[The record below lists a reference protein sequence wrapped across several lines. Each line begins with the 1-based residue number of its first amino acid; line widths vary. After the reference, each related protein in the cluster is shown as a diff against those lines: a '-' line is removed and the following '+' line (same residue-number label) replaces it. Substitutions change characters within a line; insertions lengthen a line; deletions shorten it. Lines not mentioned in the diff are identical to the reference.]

1 MLSTPP
7 PAGGPAAAA
16 RGLVSGGRSCEVGR
30 APRCRQAGGSSGY
43 NAIEGFIGMACF
55 RGSAAIFLAVV
66 FAFPLFGLAPA
77 AMAQDPDEAQDP
89 EVARVDGEPILMSQV
104 LEFAATLPAQYEAQ
118 FEQVLP
124 FIIDRLIDFRLLDRA
139 AEGTGLAEDEEV
151 KARVAELTI
160 NVVREVYLQR
170 YVAGEVTDAALRAR
184 YEAHLA
190 ENPPAEEVSAR
201 HILVENEEDARAIIA
216 ELDAGGDFATL
227 ATDRSTGPS
236 ATQGGDLGYFTD
248 GQMVPAFSEAAFAME
263 PGSYTADPVETQF
276 GWHVIFVED
285 QRLQAPPAFED
296 LEGQLSEELQRAAID
311 TLLAGLRA
319 GAEIEV
325 FNGETAEGG
334 AEAAEVSAEAAE
346 VSAEASEG
354 GAEAAEVGAEASEG
368 SAEAPEGGSEAAE

>member
-16 RGLVSGGRSCEVGR
+16 RGLVSGGRSCEVSR

-43 NAIEGFIGMACF
+43 NAIEGFIDMAGF
-55 RGSAAIFLAVV
+55 RCLAATLIAVV
-66 FAFPLFGLAPA
+66 FAFPLLGLAPA

-89 EVARVDGEPILMSQV
+89 EVARVDGEPIFMSQV
-104 LEFAATLPAQYEAQ
+104 LEFAATLPVEYQAQ

-124 FIIDRLIDFRLLDRA
+124 FIIDRLIEFRLLDRA

-151 KARVAELTI
+151 KARVAQLTI
-160 NVVREVYLQR
+160 NVVREIYLQR
-170 YVAGEVTDAALRAR
+170 YVAGEITDAALQAR

-201 HILVENEEDARAIIA
+201 HILVESEEDARAIIA

-248 GQMVPAFSEAAFAME
+248 GQMVPAFSEAAFALE
-263 PGSYTADPVETQF
+263 PGSYTPDPVETQF

-285 QRLQAPPAFED
+285 RRLQAAPAFEE

-311 TLLAGLRA
+311 TLLADLRA

-325 FNGETAEGG
+325 LNGET
-334 AEAAEVSAEAAE
+334 
-346 VSAEASEG
+346 
-354 GAEAAEVGAEASEG
+354 
-368 SAEAPEGGSEAAE
+368 PEGGSEAAEGGAEVSEGGAEALEGGSEAAE